1 LAERLSQTGLP
12 TLRFD
17 YHGTGD
23 SPGSDSDPDRVSTWL
38 ANVRAAVDWLN
49 TRNGLQEIALVG
61 LRLGALLA
69 ATVAAERGDIRHIA
83 LLAPVTSGIA
93 YGREMRLLS
102 KTLVPMGSGLVRET
116 IPDAIEVAG
125 FEITHRTLVELGA
138 LNLMSIDCASAA
150 RVLTLERDGCA
161 TEAAAACHL
170 ETLGVEITRSWF
182 PGYQQMMVEPINSRP
197 CTRAIEM
204 VVDWLRT
211 AKRAIGRA
219 QSTQTVSTFIRD
231 SDWIEDACQFGP
243 QDRLIG
249 VLCEPIK
256 PASGRPCLVILG
268 SGRDSHIGWARGSVL
283 LARHLARHGIASL
296 RFDLAGIGDSLS
308 QPISRRAP
316 LYTMKAKSS
325 VTAAIDLVEARGYQ
339 SIALY
344 GACSGAYLAFRV
356 ALIDPR
362 VKAVAVRNIQRFV
375 WRIDAFVGFS
385 ILSEPGNM
393 LGKLLVSSGGQPGH
407 ILRTALKKVKYG
419 LVRALGR
426 VVALRN
432 DSARVQKW
440 ITNFIDRNGRILIA
454 FSAND
459 SGRSH
464 LDRILGRDGAA
475 VRDCVGVAIHFIEGA
490 DHNFTGRCERS
501 MFETLL
507 TGFLLENSSQETG
520 GTTRCAPVE
529 VASLVQVAPT
539 HLVYGPH

>member
-1 LAERLSQTGLP
+1 LAERLSQRGLP

-38 ANVRAAVDWLN
+38 ANVGAAVDWL
-49 TRNGLQEIALVG
+49 TARNGLEEIALVG

-69 ATVAAERGDIRHIA
+69 AAVAADRGDISHIA
-83 LLAPVTSGIA
+83 LLAPVMSGIA

-102 KTLVPMGSGLVRET
+102 TTLVPMGSEGLVRET

-125 FEITHRTLVELGA
+125 FEITHRTLLDLGT
-138 LNLMSIDCASAA
+138 LDLMSIDRAPAA
-150 RVLTLERDGCA
+150 RVLTLERNGCA

-170 ETLGVEITRSWF
+170 ETLGVEITRRWF
-182 PGYQQMMVEPINSRP
+182 SGYHQMMVEPINSRP

-204 VVDWLRT
+204 VVDWLSST
-211 AKRAIGRA
+211 KRAIGWA
-219 QSTQTVSTFIRD
+219 QSTQTVSTFISD
-231 SDWIEDACQFGP
+231 SDWIEDAYQFGP
-243 QDRLIG
+243 RDHLIG

-268 SGRDSHIGWARGSVL
+268 SGRDSHVGWARGSVL
-283 LARHLARHGIASL
+283 LARHLARYGVASL

-308 QPISRRAP
+308 QPITRRAP
-316 LYTMKAKSS
+316 LYSMKTKSS

-339 SIALY
+339 SISLY

-375 WRIDAFVGFS
+375 WRIDALVGFS
-385 ILSEPGNM
+385 ILGESGYM
-393 LGKLLVSSGGQPGH
+393 LDKLLVSSGGQPGR
-407 ILRTALKKVKYG
+407 ILRTALKKAKCG
-419 LVRALGR
+419 LVRTLGR

-440 ITNFIDRNGRILIA
+440 ITNFTGRNGRILIA

-464 LDRILGRDGAA
+464 LDRMLGCDGAA
-475 VRDCVGVAIHFIEGA
+475 VRDCVGVAIHFVEGA
-490 DHNFTGRCERS
+490 DHNFTGRRARS
-501 MFETLL
+501 VFETLL
-507 TGFLLENSSQETG
+507 TGFLLENSSQETS
-520 GTTRCAPVE
+520 GTIGCARPVE
-529 VASLVQVAPT
+529 GASRVIAGINPIS
-539 HLVYGPH
+539 H